1 VNLLNQ
7 RDPRRLDSEALWHY
21 ALRALGGR
29 AHSVGELRQKLERR
43 AERAGDVAGVLARL
57 KEHGYLDDKQYAEAV
72 AAWRLDSQG
81 LGKARALSD
90 LRKKRVAPSVAEKA
104 VGKVYADTD
113 EVALIEA
120 FLRRK
125 YRNVALDVFLT
136 EPKNL
141 AAAYRRLRVAGFG
154 SSNSLRVLKRFAREP
169 ELLDGLEDEPG
180 RGEE

>member
-1 VNLLNQ
+1 MNQ
-7 RDPRRLDSEALWHY
+7 RTPRRLDAEALWQY

-43 AERAGDVAGVLARL
+43 AERAADVAAVLARL
-57 KEHGYLDDKQYAEAV
+57 KECGFLDDKRYAEAV
-72 AAWRLDSQG
+72 ASWRLDSQG
-81 LGKARALSD
+81 LGKARALND
-90 LRKKRVAPSVAEKA
+90 LRKRRVAPSVAEKA
-104 VGKVYADTD
+104 VAKVYDETD

-125 YRNVALDVFLT
+125 YRAVALEAFLA

-141 AAAYRRLRVAGFG
+141 ASAYRRLRVAGFN
-154 SSNSLRVLKRFAREP
+154 SSDSLRVLKRFAREP
-169 ELLDGLEDEPG
+169 ELLDGLEDEAG